1 MYLLIDNYDSF
12 TYNVYQYLSELKPG
26 EIIVK
31 RNDEIT
37 LSEIAGM
44 NPEGIILS
52 PGPGRPEDNGIIID
66 CIKEFKGKIP
76 ILGVCLG
83 HQAIGQAF
91 GGKVIKGSKIYHG
104 KTDIIEND
112 GKGLFRNLPPG
123 LEAARYHS
131 LIVEK
136 ETLPD
141 ELEITAFSSEGE
153 IMGLRHKKYMIE
165 GVQFHPES
173 AASESGHHL
182 LKNFL
187 NYKRESLKP
196 KEILTSI
203 MKHKSLTFDEAA
215 DFMEEL
221 TEGNLNEVVIS
232 GFITAMNTKGASA
245 DEIAGCASVLM
256 KKKVNIKASG
266 KILDI
271 VGTGGDELGSFN
283 ISSFAA
289 LISAT
294 AGAKVAKHGN
304 RAVSSLSGS
313 ADFYRALG
321 IPVDIKP
328 EEAEKLIEK
337 CGFSFLFAPFY
348 HGAMRHAAPVRN
360 KLGVKSIFNLLG
372 PLINPASADYQL
384 IGVYD
389 RSLCRT
395 IAQAAKML
403 GVKRVVVVH
412 GFDGL
417 DEISVSKP
425 TRVVKIFEDGEE
437 EVYIFEP
444 EKAGIRT
451 YPIEMLKGGSAA
463 ENAKEAEKLLKG
475 EGNEAVR
482 TSVCLNAGAALYL
495 YGLAES
501 IEEGYRI
508 SSETLSSGKVLEKV
522 EELRSFA

>member
-12 TYNVYQYLSELKPG
+12 TYNVYQYLSEIKPG
-26 EIIVK
+26 EIEVY

-37 LSEIAGM
+37 LSEIEKL
-44 NPEGIILS
+44 NPDGIIIS
-52 PGPGRPEDNGIIID
+52 PGPGRPEENGIIID
-66 CIKEFKGKIP
+66 CIDKFKGKIP
-76 ILGVCLG
+76 ILGICLG

-91 GGKVIKGSKIYHG
+91 GGNIAVGKKIFHG
-104 KTDIIEND
+104 KQDIIEND
-112 GKGLFRNLPPG
+112 GKGVFRNLSPR
-123 LEAARYHS
+123 LEVVRYHS
-131 LIVEK
+131 LIIEK
-136 ETLPD
+136 ETLPE
-141 ELEITAFSSEGE
+141 ELEITAYSSDGE
-153 IMGLRHKKYMIE
+153 IMGVRHKEYQIE
-165 GVQFHPES
+165 GIQFHPES

-182 LKNFL
+182 FRNFF

-196 KEILTSI
+196 KAIISSI
-203 MKHKSLTFDEAA
+203 MNHKSLTFEEAA

-221 TEGNLNEVVIS
+221 TEGNLNDVVIS
-232 GFITAMNTKGASA
+232 GFLTALNTKGISA

-256 KKKVNIKASG
+256 RKKVDINTSG

-271 VGTGGDELGSFN
+271 VGTGGDELGTFN
-283 ISSFAA
+283 ISSFSSLIAA
-289 LISAT
+289 A

-313 ADFYRALG
+313 ADFYRELG

-328 EEAEKLIEK
+328 SKALDLLEN

-348 HGAMRHAAPVRN
+348 HSAMKHAAPVRN

-372 PLINPASADYQL
+372 PLVNPASADYQL

-417 DEISVSKP
+417 DEISVSAP
-425 TRVVKIFEDGEE
+425 TRIVKIFEDGEE
-437 EVYIFEP
+437 DVYVFEP
-444 EKAGIRT
+444 EKAGIKT
-451 YPIEMLKGGSAA
+451 YPVEMLKGGSA
-463 ENAKEAEKLLKG
+463 EDNAAEAERLLRG

-482 TSVCLNAGAALYL
+482 TSVCLNAGTALYL
-495 YGLAES
+495 YGEAET
-501 IEEGYRI
+501 IEEGYSI
-508 SSETLSSGKVLEKV
+508 ASDVLSSGKVLEKV
-522 EELRSFA
+522 NQIRSFV

>member
-12 TYNVYQYLSELKPG
+12 TYNVYQYLSQLKPG
-26 EIIVK
+26 EVIVK
-31 RNDEIT
+31 RNDEIS
-37 LSEIAGM
+37 LSEIEEM
-44 NPEGIILS
+44 DPEGIIIS
-52 PGPGRPEDNGIIID
+52 PGPGRPDENGIIID
-66 CIKEFKGKIP
+66 CIREFKSRFP
-76 ILGVCLG
+76 ILGICLG

-91 GGKVIKGSKIYHG
+91 GGKIIKSGKIFHG
-104 KTDIIEND
+104 KTDVIEND
-112 GKGLFRNLPPG
+112 GKGVFRNLSPMM
-123 LEAARYHS
+123 EVVRYHS
-131 LIVEK
+131 LVIEK
-136 ETLPD
+136 ESFPD
-141 ELEITAFSSEGE
+141 ELEITAFSSDGE
-153 IMGLRHKKYMIE
+153 IMGLRHKTYPIE

-173 AASESGHHL
+173 VASESGHHL

-196 KEILTSI
+196 KEILKSI
-203 MKHKSLTFDEAA
+203 MKHKSLTFEEAA

-283 ISSFAA
+283 ISSFSA
-289 LISAT
+289 LIAAAS
-294 AGAKVAKHGN
+294 GAKVAKHGN

-313 ADFYRALG
+313 ADFYRALS

-328 EEAEKLIEK
+328 SEAEKLIDK
-337 CGFSFLFAPFY
+337 CSFSFLFAPFY
-348 HGAMRHAAPVRN
+348 HSAMRHAGPVRN

-372 PLINPASADYQL
+372 PLVNPASADYQL

-417 DEISVSKP
+417 DEMSVSAP
-425 TRVVKIFEDGEE
+425 TRVVKIFEDGKE

-444 EKAGIRT
+444 EKAGLKT

-475 EGNEAVR
+475 EGNEAIR

-495 YGLAES
+495 YGQTES
-501 IEEGYRI
+501 IEEGYKI
-508 SSETLSSGKVLEKV
+508 SSEALSTGKVLAKV
-522 EELRSFA
+522 NQLRSLV

>member
-1 MYLLIDNYDSF
+1 ME
-12 TYNVYQYLSELKPG
+12 V
-26 EIIVK
+26 V
-31 RNDEIT
+31 
-37 LSEIAGM
+37 
-44 NPEGIILS
+44 
-52 PGPGRPEDNGIIID
+52 
-66 CIKEFKGKIP
+66 
-76 ILGVCLG
+76 
-83 HQAIGQAF
+83 
-91 GGKVIKGSKIYHG
+91 
-104 KTDIIEND
+104 
-112 GKGLFRNLPPG
+112 
-123 LEAARYHS
+123 RYHS

-136 ETLPD
+136 ETLPS
-141 ELEITAFSSEGE
+141 ELEITSFSSEGE
-153 IMGLRHKKYMIE
+153 IMGIRHKKYMIE

-173 AASESGHHL
+173 VASESGHHL

-196 KEILTSI
+196 KEILKSI
-203 MKHKSLTFDEAA
+203 MKHKSLTFEEAA

-256 KKKVNIKASG
+256 KKKINIKTTG

-283 ISSFAA
+283 ISSFSA
-289 LISAT
+289 LIAAA

-313 ADFYRALG
+313 SDFYRSLG

-328 EEAEKLIEK
+328 AEAEKLIEK
-337 CGFSFLFAPFY
+337 CSFSFLFAPFY
-348 HGAMRHAAPVRN
+348 HSAMRHAGPVRN
-360 KLGVKSIFNLLG
+360 KLGVKSIFNLIG
-372 PLINPASADYQL
+372 PLVNPASADYQL

-403 GVKRVVVVH
+403 GVKRVLVVH

-417 DEISVSKP
+417 DEMSVSAP

-437 EVYIFEP
+437 EVYVFEP
-444 EKAGIRT
+444 EKAGIKT
-451 YPIEMLKGGSAA
+451 YPVEMLKGGSSA
-463 ENAKEAEKLLKG
+463 ENAKEAERLLKG

-495 YGLAES
+495 YGRAES
-501 IEEGYRI
+501 IEEGFSI
-508 SSETLSSGKVLEKV
+508 ASESLASGKVLEKV
-522 EELRSFA
+522 NQLRSFV

>member
-26 EIIVK
+26 EITVK

-37 LSEIAGM
+37 IDEIEKMA
-44 NPEGIILS
+44 PDGIIIS
-52 PGPGRPEDNGIIID
+52 PGPGRPEENGIIIE
-66 CIKEFKGKIP
+66 CVRHFKGKIP
-76 ILGVCLG
+76 ILGICLG
-83 HQAIGQAF
+83 HQAIGAAF
-91 GGKVIKGSKIYHG
+91 GGRIVKGDKIYHG
-104 KTDIIEND
+104 KTDTIEND
-112 GKGLFRNLPPG
+112 GKGVFRNLSPRM
-123 LEAARYHS
+123 EVVRYHS

-136 ETLPD
+136 ESLPD

-153 IMGLRHKKYMIE
+153 IMGLRHKKYPVE

-173 AASESGHHL
+173 VASEAGHHL

-196 KEILTSI
+196 RAILTSI
-203 MKHKSLTFDEAA
+203 MKHKSLTFEEAA

-221 TEGNLNEVVIS
+221 TEGNLSEVVIS
-232 GFITAMNTKGASA
+232 GFLTAMNTKGASA

-256 KKKVNIKASG
+256 KKKVNIKSSG

-283 ISSFAA
+283 ISSFSA
-289 LISAT
+289 LIAAS

-313 ADFYRALG
+313 ADFYRAMG

-328 EEAEKLIEK
+328 EEAEKLMEK
-337 CGFSFLFAPFY
+337 CSFAFLFAPFY
-348 HGAMRHAAPVRN
+348 HSAMKHAAPVRN

-372 PLINPASADYQL
+372 PLVNPASADYQL

-395 IAQAAKML
+395 IAQAARML

-417 DEISVSKP
+417 DEISVSEP
-425 TRVVKIFEDGEE
+425 TRIVKIFEDGEE
-437 EVYIFEP
+437 DVYVFEP
-444 EKAGIRT
+444 EKLGIKT
-451 YPIEMLKGGSAA
+451 YPVEMLKGGSASD
-463 ENAKEAEKLLKG
+463 NAREAMRLLMG

-495 YGLAES
+495 YGIAES

-508 SSETLSSGKVLEKV
+508 SSDTLSSGKVLSKV